1 MIRELRWPFGKN
13 RSRPLDPATVQGDIL
28 KPYGLLVSAHLF
40 VNVADPASGRAI
52 LAAALPTI
60 TSGAHW
66 AEKPASTLNVAITHP
81 GLAAIGVPTA
91 ILDSFPQ
98 AFREGMAAR
107 AEMLGD
113 TGASDP
119 TAWDDGLGSGEA
131 HILFTI
137 NAVGDDACGAAVAE
151 LTASLKR
158 HGATIV
164 CDQRG
169 RRLPDRKEHFGYTD
183 GVGQP
188 ALTGTGDPVR
198 GEGGLGTFHHWH
210 GVPVGEMFHGHVDAD
225 GYPSPGPSDP
235 FGKGGTYKVWRKLH
249 EDVPTFRR
257 WIAEQA
263 IALEIDE
270 MLLRAKL
277 VGRWPDASPLAL
289 TPDEPDPEIAADPDR
304 VNDFDYVDDPDGL
317 RCPLGAHI
325 RRTNPRSGL
334 GFGDALSARQ
344 RIIRRGMTYGP
355 ALAAGVIDDDDVDR
369 GIFFVAYMADIERQ
383 FEFIQ
388 ADWCNDGDAVNVGHD
403 RDPFIGRAPGDH
415 KFAIPGEQ
423 PAFVHPLV
431 ELVVTKGGEYLWAPS
446 IDSLGRLASGS
457 WGGTAA
463 PRRRGSTRSIRHAAG
478 TVLGVALAPVAWL
491 ISFARGGRAVHTKGA
506 AFEAELAVDGSD
518 SALVEGTILA
528 TNASIPVAAR
538 LSRGYGRPLSKP
550 DVHGLAIRIPAVG
563 ADDGTDR
570 SQDLLLA
577 SVKDGSGG
585 RDRTDTTIGYGP
597 LLSSTLR
604 VRAPNGDLVVRARP
618 AQPMPDDATIHG
630 GEAAGLAFDIEAA
643 APGDTGERVARLTLG
658 AALPMAEAEALTF
671 TVANDAGGIS
681 PVGVLNAARQVV
693 YPCGQAGRA
702 MRARLRR

>member
-13 RSRPLDPATVQGDIL
+13 RSRPLDPTTVQGDIL

-40 VNVADPASGRAI
+40 VHVADPASGRAI
-52 LAAALPTI
+52 LADALPTI
-60 TSGAHW
+60 TSGARW

-107 AEMLGD
+107 AGLLGD

-119 TAWDDGLGSGEA
+119 AAWDEGLGSGEA

-137 NAVGDDACGAAVAE
+137 NAVDDDACGAAVDE
-151 LTASLKR
+151 LTASLTR
-158 HGATIV
+158 NGATIV

-188 ALTGTGDPVR
+188 ALTGAGDPVR
-198 GEGGLGTFHHWH
+198 GEGELGTFHHWH

-263 IALEIDE
+263 NALEIDE
-270 MLLRAKL
+270 LLLRAKL

-289 TPDEPDPEIAADPDR
+289 TPDEPDAEIAADPDR

-317 RCPLGAHI
+317 KCPLGAHI

-355 ALAAGVIDDDDVDR
+355 ALDAGVTDDDGVDR

-388 ADWCNDGDAVNVGHD
+388 ADWCNDGDNVNVGHD

-446 IDSLGRLASGS
+446 IGALDRLASGS
-457 WGGTAA
+457 WGAA
-463 PRRRGSTRSIRHAAG
+463 ARRRRGFPGSIRHVAG
-478 TVLGVALAPVAWL
+478 TFLGVVLAPIAWL

-518 SALVEGTILA
+518 SRLVEGTILA
-528 TNASIPVAAR
+528 TSASIPVTAR

-550 DVHGLAIRIPAVG
+550 DVHGLAIRIPAAG
-563 ADDGTDR
+563 ANDDTDR

-577 SVKDGSGG
+577 SVKDESGA

-604 VRAPNGDLVVRARP
+604 VSAPNGDLVVRARP
-618 AQPMPDDATIHG
+618 AQPMPDDATIHR
-630 GEAAGLAFDIEAA
+630 GEAAGLAFDIEVA
-643 APGDTGERVARLTLG
+643 APGGTGERVARLTLG
-658 AALPMAEAEALTF
+658 EALPRAEAEALTF

-702 MRARLRR
+702 MRARLRPR